1 MSVVG
6 EENMRGMG
14 EENMKGVGEENMRV
28 WERKT

>member
-14 EENMKGVGEENMRV
+14 EEKMKGVGEENMRV